1 MDEIII
7 FEGNP
12 LREIIEILEKGLTKR
27 GDFDI
32 MVEGLGKYEG
42 KAYRIKD
49 MIRIDLKKH

>member
-32 MVEGLGKYEG
+32 MIKGLGKYEG

-49 MIRIDLKKH
+49 MIRIDLKKY

>member
-7 FEGNP
+7 FEENP
-12 LREIIEILEKGLTKR
+12 LKEIMEILEKGFTKR
-27 GDFDI
+27 MDFDV
-32 MVEGLGKYEG
+32 MVECLGKYEG